1 MRNRGCDHP
10 KTLHLSCSCSSVGF
24 LPQVPALHELLQ
36 GGSFPGVTCDPCR
49 SCDLCQQTCAS
60 MGSSPWAVCGLQP
73 PSGLALLWLR
83 LSAGCRVDES
93 RCLHHGSPWAEGSLL
108 SSALL
113 HRLQGSSAL
122 TPKPPPPPPSSSWRL
137 QSCSSLFP
145 LTPLSELPHSFFYPF
160 LQQL

>member
-1 MRNRGCDHP
+1 M
-10 KTLHLSCSCSSVGF
+10 LHLSCSCSSVGF

-73 PSGLALLWLR
+73 PSGLALLWHR
-83 LSAGCRVDES
+83 LSTGCRVDES
-93 RCLHHGSPWAEGSLL
+93 RCLHHGSPWAEGG
-108 SSALL
+108 
-113 HRLQGSSAL
+113 QL
-122 TPKPPPPPPSSSWRL
+122 TFF
-137 QSCSSLFP
+137 CSSPQAARILCSNTQTTSSFFILVSTELF
-145 LTPLSELPHSFFYPF
+145 LSFSPHSSLRAVPQVFYPF